1 VEIQAA
7 VAKRGKYATSESG
20 DTVEVIERPHGG
32 MSIVMADGQRS
43 GRPAKDISNA
53 VVRKAISLLAEGVR
67 DGAAAR
73 ATHDYLY
80 TYRRGKVQ
88 ATLNI
93 LSVDLRSKTI
103 VVSRNS
109 QCPMVIASPAGM
121 RVLAEPSGSVGVHRG
136 TKPVITE
143 FDIQAGTY
151 VVAFTDGVLTAGERS
166 AEAPLDVPRF
176 VTEFLGRLSDP
187 EVVDPGV
194 PADVTG
200 AETSYVD
207 AQALADAILYRAV
220 ALDDGRPR
228 DDMTV
233 VVLAILPRTVDD
245 EVRHLTLR
253 YPIPAIVGL

>member
-1 VEIQAA
+1 MEIQAA

-32 MSIVMADGQRS
+32 VSIVMADGQRS

-67 DGAAAR
+67 DGAVAR

-93 LSVDLRSKTI
+93 LSVDLQTKTV

-109 QCPMVIASPAGM
+109 QCPLIIVSPAGLQ
-121 RVLAEPSGSVGVHRG
+121 VLDEPSGSVGVHRRM
-136 TKPVITE
+136 KPVITE
-143 FDIQAGTY
+143 IDIQPGTY
-151 VVAFTDGVLTAGERS
+151 VVAYTDGVLTAGERS
-166 AEAPLDVPRF
+166 AGGPLDVPRF
-176 VTEFLGRLSDP
+176 VTEFLAVAPDAEGPDVAHSA
-187 EVVDPGV
+187 EPGE
-194 PADVTG
+194 A
-200 AETSYVD
+200 AASHVD

-233 VVLAILPRTVDD
+233 VVVAILPDTVDD
-245 EVRHLTLR
+245 KVRHLMLR
-253 YPIPAIVGL
+253 YPVPEIVGL